1 MRLYLD
7 TSVFGGYF
15 DEEFAAST
23 QKFFNEV
30 FKGKHEVIFSSA
42 VVEELL
48 KAPEKVRKLILQ
60 IPEKNLIRVNINQE
74 IIKLAESY
82 IKHEVI
88 SSKFDVDALH
98 IAFATISKVDV
109 LLSWNFKHIVNL
121 QKIRGF
127 NAINLLNGYNSIEIR
142 TPKEIINET

>member
-15 DEEFAAST
+15 DEEFSAST

>member
-23 QKFFNEV
+23 QKFFKEI
-30 FKGKHEVIFSSA
+30 FKGKHEIIFSSA

-48 KAPEKVRKLILQ
+48 KAPEKIRKLILQ

-98 IAFATISKVDV
+98 IAFATISKADV